1 MPWGAGRWG
10 AVDLVGM
17 ALGGVWPAET
27 AGRCP
32 EWSSDCRYHPGKME
46 TVQVAITDA
55 PYAAALRELLER
67 SATREVHSVD
77 VPDPSL
83 EGVIVVDSQGL
94 DRLPFPLL
102 KPERVVLVTRN
113 DPQDLS
119 RAWNAGIRSVVFCD
133 DPLNT
138 AVLAIMAAELRL
150 PKACS
155 AVQAGAHEAKARE
168 KRS

>member
-1 MPWGAGRWG
+1 
-10 AVDLVGM
+10 
-17 ALGGVWPAET
+17 
-27 AGRCP
+27 
-32 EWSSDCRYHPGKME
+32 ME
-46 TVQVAITDA
+46 TVQLAIADA
-55 PYAAALRELLER
+55 SYAAALRELLER
-67 SATREVHSVD
+67 SGTRQVHSVD

-83 EGVIVVDSQGL
+83 AGVIVVDSEVL

-102 KPERVVLVTRN
+102 KPERVVLITRN
-113 DPQDLS
+113 DPQHLS

-155 AVQAGAHEAKARE
+155 ADPRWAAPHAATGSGGITPADKRTKTNANASTHPAETGANEAKARE
-168 KRS
+168 KRG